1 MCTENIALHA
11 EYTDN
16 MCREKRET
24 KNIHISSSLLAC
36 PYMGQIDNASLI
48 TNSTL
53 LRESNTVQYL
63 QTYIYIER
71 CINQHTH
78 QQIYL
83 IRYSQLFLHLP

>member
-16 MCREKRET
+16 MCREERET

-53 LRESNTVQYL
+53 LRESNTLQYL
-63 QTYIYIER
+63 QIYILR
-71 CINQHTH
+71 KS
-78 QQIYL
+78 IYIL
-83 IRYSQLFLHLP
+83 RIYTDI

>member
-24 KNIHISSSLLAC
+24 KNIHVSSSLIAS
-36 PYMGQIDNASLI
+36 PYMDHIDNASLI

-53 LRESNTVQYL
+53 LRELNTVQYL
-63 QTYIYIER
+63 QIYNSSFRIP
-71 CINQHTH
+71 ISTF
-78 QQIYL
+78 IVVK
-83 IRYSQLFLHLP
+83 

>member
-16 MCREKRET
+16 MCREMRET

-53 LRESNTVQYL
+53 LRESNTLQYL
-63 QTYIYIER
+63 QTYIYIYILR
-71 CINQHTH
+71 KLSRLGLC
-78 QQIYL
+78 
-83 IRYSQLFLHLP
+83 S

>member
-24 KNIHISSSLLAC
+24 KNIPVSSSLIAS
-36 PYMGQIDNASLI
+36 PYLDHIDNASLI

-53 LRESNTVQYL
+53 LRESNTLQYL
-63 QTYIYIER
+63 QIYMGVFEDTSKIVYII
-71 CINQHTH
+71 
-78 QQIYL
+78 IYVN
-83 IRYSQLFLHLP
+83 ISSKVI